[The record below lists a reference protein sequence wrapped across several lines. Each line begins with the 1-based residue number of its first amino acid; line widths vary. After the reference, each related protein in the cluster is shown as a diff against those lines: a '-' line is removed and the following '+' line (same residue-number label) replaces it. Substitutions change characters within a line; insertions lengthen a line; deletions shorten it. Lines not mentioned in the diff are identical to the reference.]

1 MAAAPEGVDLILLLQ
16 EAVIVGLAV
25 PTLVEVAAVVAEA
38 EEAASVVAI
47 VAVTAA
53 EDADNKFVYLK
64 TILRPLLM

>member
-1 MAAAPEGVDLILLLQ
+1 M
-16 EAVIVGLAV
+16 GLAV

-53 EDADNKFVYLK
+53 EDADNKFAYLK